1 MRIFNATVGFMLL
14 GLAVLHGFIPKS
26 PLLSVIYAAG
36 SVMALVSLWRNINF
50 GTARV
55 FAFLTVAAM
64 FFYFAAFFRI
74 VDHFHENW
82 YRGGM
87 ALEAVGMLLSAFA
100 MIPVLSVFSCRMKAD
115 CVELGLTSQALFS
128 APDEE
133 KDEASAPG

>member
-36 SVMALVSLWRNINF
+36 AVMALVSLWRNISF

-55 FAFLTVAAM
+55 FAFLTVTAM
-64 FFYFAAFFRI
+64 FFYFTAFFRI
-74 VDHFHENW
+74 VDHFRENW

-100 MIPVLSVFSCRMKAD
+100 MSPVQSVFSCRMKAD
-115 CVELGLTSQALFS
+115 CVEPALTSQALFS

>member
-36 SVMALVSLWRNINF
+36 AVMALVSLWRNISF

-82 YRGGM
+82 YRGGDGFGSGRH
-87 ALEAVGMLLSAFA
+87 VAFGVRND
-100 MIPVLSVFSCRMKAD
+100 PRTVSVQLPYESR
-115 CVELGLTSQALFS
+115 LR
-128 APDEE
+128 
-133 KDEASAPG
+133 